1 MNLLF
6 APQLLP
12 RTPKRKTFAQSKIF
26 KDSREDITTL
36 AAIITA
42 MESVA
47 LMDLCNEPQYVS
59 RFPVSLIFCPL
70 MHYT

>member
-6 APQLLP
+6 AAQLLP

-26 KDSREDITTL
+26 KDSTEDITTL

-47 LMDLCNEPQYVS
+47 VRELCNEPQSVS

-70 MHYT
+70 ILYT